1 MNLTEIVARTCAL
14 ETERREEVARHE
26 GLLRGIDH
34 QLRVLDRLRDAAAYG
49 VDVERSDRALK
60 IIYVSGRCK
69 GAIRRSLVEQ
79 VIGKLATL
87 KGRTLLYDSLGA
99 VRRRWLVFDRQDE
112 RSGPFPR
119 GRVVFVVGLTPEARG
134 RKLEPQEIEDA
145 LYLLHQVQADR
156 FRGGPLGSSGE
167 ERGSGG

>member
-1 MNLTEIVARTCAL
+1 MTLTEIVARSAQL

-60 IIYVSGRCK
+60 VIYVSGRCR
-69 GAIRRSLVEQ
+69 GAVRRSLVEE
-79 VIGKLATL
+79 VIGEFGTL
-87 KGRTLLYDSLGA
+87 KGRMLWSSSKA
-99 VRRRWLVFDRQDE
+99 HRRWLVFDRRDQW
-112 RSGPFPR
+112 GR
-119 GRVVFVVGLTPEARG
+119 GRVVFDVGLTREAQN

-145 LYLLHQVQADR
+145 LYLLHQVRADR
-156 FRGGPLGSSGE
+156 FRGGPVTG
-167 ERGSGG
+167 